1 MLIEMDT
8 RKEIWKDI
16 DNYPNYQVSNF
27 GNVKSLKNNKLLR
40 LSAEEYKKCF
50 LYCNG
55 KRKTFRVHRLVAQ
68 AFLPNPNSYEVVNHI
83 DGNKYNN
90 CVENLEWCTYSY
102 NTKHTYEFLGRTAY
116 FKGKNRSEET
126 NKKISIANKGK
137 SKSKEH
143 IQKLKDVKR
152 KNAKCI
158 NQYDKNNNYIKTW
171 NCAIEIEENLGIK
184 ASNIIRNCTNKR
196 PSAGG
201 YVWRYANE

>member
-1 MLIEMDT
+1 MIIEMDT

-16 DNYPNYQVSNF
+16 DNYPNYQISNF
-27 GNVKSLKNNKLLR
+27 GNVKSLKNNKLLK
-40 LSAEEYKKCF
+40 LSAGEYKKCF

-68 AFLPNPNSYEVVNHI
+68 AFLPNPNGFEVVNHI

-137 SKSKEH
+137 PKSKEH

-158 NQYDKNNNYIKTW
+158 NQYDKNNNFIKTW
-171 NCAIEIEENLGIK
+171 NCAIEIEESLGIK